1 MNIPPINLKAQ
12 FKGVK
17 KDILKGIREI
27 LDEQKLILGQYCLKL
42 EEQVSSMTGGAHT
55 VSCANGTDAIILSLM
70 ALGIGPGDEVV
81 TTPWT
86 SRKTT

>member
-42 EEQVSSMTGGAHT
+42 EEQVASMTGGRPRRSPVPT
-55 VSCANGTDAIILSLM
+55 VQM
-70 ALGIGPGDEVV
+70 
-81 TTPWT
+81 
-86 SRKTT
+86 R